1 MQMRKISLMFFSLA
15 LMLLLPVGILL
26 SANGVSKAYAADGE
40 YSMIFGLDDLENI
53 AENEDDLADV
63 CYIYIHNEYPTQE
76 EVNKMQSQLSLI
88 SKCKNLTQL
97 VIGVPGLKVNAKI
110 LNGLDYLNCVDIIYA
125 DVNLEGV
132 YAPSVNTIRFAYNNV
147 ENASGI
153 SGFTNLFELVLQ
165 YVEGFDYSN
174 LDKLNK
180 LEHLGLEHCGTVDTS
195 KFDKIPLKWLA
206 VLFCNVDN
214 YNRLLASISDIELLR
229 LCVNMTDA
237 DTMNFKNLKKLT
249 YLDIVGTYITDISFL
264 KELPLIETLLLPSR
278 IDDLSV
284 IYDLHNLKDI
294 EFEGYTLMNVDQNL
308 INHFND
314 NNINY
319 WVYNRRYWSD
329 YGIRL
334 DHEMQQKL
342 ENVIKNFEFTD
353 KTTTLD
359 KIDAVT
365 EYVMDLID
373 YSFDYTLDDE
383 GYPISG
389 FTRALEY
396 KVGICYDYAILE
408 EALLTLVGID
418 AYCVVGYA
426 MDYDYE
432 YDIVYSRGGHAWNMV
447 NVDGEWYVLDATW
460 CDDNNDYPN
469 YKESPY
475 YMKKDDTGVTWQEY
489 YNSDNKEQYEYAIF
503 DLEHDSYGEPNKAK
517 SEQRQDFEVSYLDSI
532 RLSTQPTKKHYEIG
546 EELDLSGAVIEA
558 TYSSGSKSQIKLP
571 SSEVTVTGFDNKTV
585 GVKTLTLTYYGASTT
600 LYVLVKQ
607 PVVAVSRI
615 SLSKAPTKTMYYLGE
630 ELDLSGAEITVH
642 YDNNSEKVI
651 ALPNNEVTAT
661 GFRSTL
667 TGKKYVKLT
676 YKEKSVTQV
685 VEVFEKGN
693 IVSGDFVYD
702 DIEKTVLIGVSE
714 EGINKTK
721 LTIPSGVKTIKS
733 TFGNNTDLSKNPMNM
748 VKVVLPKTVSTIEE
762 GAFKRCFALWIVKNN
777 SKVKFSTLAI
787 KKKYFANAATN
798 NMDFTG
804 ESLVISQNNV
814 AYFKPRASFCVAAAM
829 IDRTKTSVV
838 LSKNTTHVGQY
849 AFYGSKIVNVTVPKK
864 VTELGLKAFARC
876 ESLKTVT
883 MEGDSDNTS
892 NLTTIKAYAFYGD
905 KALTKI
911 VIPSKVN
918 FVGKYAL
925 AQTGLTQVVV
935 KNTANWVAGTTNLSA
950 VKLKN
955 ATTAKTYFTKTY
967 ASKDIKVAA

>member
-26 SANGVSKAYAADGE
+26 SANGVSKAYASDD
-40 YSMIFGLDDLENI
+40 YFGYVYDLRTLELI
-53 AENEDDLADV
+53 TDEEDFDEVEFLFIDS
-63 CYIYIHNEYPTQE
+63 YGYPTQKE
-76 EVNKMQSQLSLI
+76 LMDMQGQLSLI
-88 SKCKNLTQL
+88 AKCKNLKQL
-97 VIGVPGLKVNAKI
+97 VIHVPGLEIDAKI
-110 LNGLDYLNCVDIIYA
+110 LNGLDNLEVVDFVYA

-132 YAPSVNTIRFAYNNV
+132 YAPSVNTIRFAYNSV
-147 ENASGI
+147 KNASGV
-153 SGFTNLFELVLQ
+153 SGFTNLKELVLQ
-165 YVEGFDYSN
+165 YVDEFDYSS
-174 LDKLNK
+174 LDKLTK
-180 LEHLGLEHCGTVDTS
+180 LENLGIVHCNTIDTTKLS
-195 KFDKIPLKWLA
+195 NLPIKWL
-206 VLFCNVDN
+206 VIEYTGVTDYDRLFACIPNIEKM
-214 YNRLLASISDIELLR
+214 RLY
-229 LCVNMTDA
+229 VNMTNA
-237 DTMNFKNLKKLT
+237 DTKNLKNMKNLS
-249 YLDIVGTYITDISFL
+249 YFNIAGTYITDISFL
-264 KELPLIETLLLPSR
+264 KELPSIEELVLPTRLS
-278 IDDLSV
+278 DLSV
-284 IYDLHNLKDI
+284 LYELPNLNYV
-294 EFEGYTLMNVDQNL
+294 EFEGYTYMNVDQDLNNYFQAKG
-308 INHFND
+308 ITFEFFNRWDGD
-314 NNINY
+314 NEMKL
-319 WVYNRRYWSD
+319 D
-329 YGIRL
+329 YEIYEKL
-334 DHEMQQKL
+334 DS
-342 ENVIKNFEFTD
+342 VIKSFGFTD
-353 KTTTLD
+353 KTTD
-359 KIDAVT
+359 IEKIDVVT
-365 EYVMDLID
+365 EYVMDLIE
-373 YSFDYTLDDE
+373 YSWDRSYNDD
-383 GYPISG
+383 GIQISSM
-389 FTRALEY
+389 TRAFEY
-396 KVGICYDYAILE
+396 NVGICYDYALLE
-408 EALLTLVGID
+408 EALLTLVGVD
-418 AYCVVGYA
+418 AYCVIGQA

-571 SSEVTVTGFDNKTV
+571 SSEVTVTGFDNKTA

-702 DIEKTVLIGVSE
+702 NIEKTVLIGVSE

-777 SKVKFSTLAI
+777 SKVKFSTLTI
-787 KKKYFANAATN
+787 KKKYFTNAATN

-950 VKLKN
+950 AKLKN